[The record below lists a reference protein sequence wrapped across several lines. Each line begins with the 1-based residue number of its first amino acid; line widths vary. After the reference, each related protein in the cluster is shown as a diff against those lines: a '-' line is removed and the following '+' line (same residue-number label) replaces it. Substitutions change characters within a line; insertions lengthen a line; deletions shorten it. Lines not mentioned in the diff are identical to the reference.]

1 MLNVKIEIADL
12 NEDEINDIVD
22 FFDEELNVT
31 ITIKKPWPP
40 MKVGDLFTYNEDE
53 YLFIAYSP
61 DKERAKCISV
71 EVLINDSVIQPVSFD
86 CSEIT
91 NKFKFKEE

>member
-1 MLNVKIEIADL
+1 MLNVKIEISDL

-22 FFDEELNVT
+22 FFDEDANVT

-53 YLFIAYSP
+53 YLFITYLP
-61 DKERAKCISV
+61 NERAKCISV
-71 EVLINDSVIQPVSFD
+71 EVLINDSVIQPGSFD
-86 CSEIT
+86 CSAIT
-91 NKFKFKEE
+91 DKFKFKQE

>member
-1 MLNVKIEIADL
+1 MLNVKIEISDL

-22 FFDEELNVT
+22 FFDEYANVT

-71 EVLINDSVIQPVSFD
+71 EVLINDSVIQPVYFD
-86 CSEIT
+86 CSAIT
-91 NKFKFKEE
+91 NKFKFKQE